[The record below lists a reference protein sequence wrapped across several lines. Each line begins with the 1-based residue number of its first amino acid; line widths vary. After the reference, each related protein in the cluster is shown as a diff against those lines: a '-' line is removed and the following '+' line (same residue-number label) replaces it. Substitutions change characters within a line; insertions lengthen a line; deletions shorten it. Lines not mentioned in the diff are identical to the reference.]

1 MLLDLAPQ
9 LLNLLLVVVKTVAQ
23 VLLHVAH
30 FSLLREQVEQV
41 LNLEHIILPDDRQG
55 FLDLHLLP
63 GLIIG
68 LRSEQ
73 VLGYLHPELLAGLA
87 AGWLVGVVTSHVGV
101 IDLERLL
108 DSLGVEIQDAVQN
121 DLCLLY
127 VVYSFFEVL
136 PLLRVHWL
144 VFVSL

>member
-30 FSLLREQVEQV
+30 FCLLREQVEQV
-41 LNLEHIILPDDRQG
+41 LNLEHIILPNNRQG
-55 FLDLHLLP
+55 FLDVHLLP
-63 GLIIG
+63 RLIIG
-68 LRSEQ
+68 LRPEQ

-87 AGWLVGVVTSHVGV
+87 AGWLVGVVSSHVSV

-108 DSLGVEIQDAVQN
+108 DRLGVEIKDAVQN
-121 DLCLLY
+121 DLSLLY
-127 VVYSFFEVL
+127 VVDSFFEVQ
-136 PLLRVHWL
+136 PPVRVPWL

>member
-1 MLLDLAPQ
+1 M
-9 LLNLLLVVVKTVAQ
+9 
-23 VLLHVAH
+23 
-30 FSLLREQVEQV
+30 
-41 LNLEHIILPDDRQG
+41 
-55 FLDLHLLP
+55 
-63 GLIIG
+63 
-68 LRSEQ
+68 
-73 VLGYLHPELLAGLA
+73 LGYLHPELLAGLA
-87 AGWLVGVVTSHVGV
+87 TGWFVGVVTSHVGV

-108 DSLGVEIQDAVQN
+108 DSLGVEIKDAVQN